1 LYDKEVFKFV
11 GADRGTFLE
20 SGGGSAPLFLSNDR
34 DGRVSVANV
43 MLNFEDKDANVA
55 GEGLVAR
62 LTFRW
67 IGSENKAVSLDNI
80 AVLDFNGGLNS
91 LEGSTLESPV
101 PLPDKFALSG
111 NYPNPFN
118 PETNIAF
125 ELPKTERVRIDIY
138 NILGQKVR
146 TLVDREFK
154 AGIRTIKWDATN
166 DFGSKVAS
174 GMYIYRVVAGSNVAS
189 KKMMVIK

>member
-1 LYDKEVFKFV
+1 KNNRIFPSF
-11 GADRGTFLE
+11 
-20 SGGGSAPLFLSNDR
+20 
-34 DGRVSVANV
+34 
-43 MLNFEDKDANVA
+43 
-55 GEGLVAR
+55 
-62 LTFRW
+62 
-67 IGSENKAVSLDNI
+67 KAVSLDNI